1 MSTASSNIISQEFQN
16 KIRTEARRDRI
27 IQIAPVIILLVLLI
41 FFSIGAPGF
50 FSGRNGLTLITQLA
64 VPLILASGMT
74 FVVLVGS
81 IDLSIDGV
89 MGFCGSIVGLIVLNN
104 KNGVDLGFWA
114 IPIVMIIGAA
124 VGFVT
129 GMIHVKG
136 RIPSFMVS
144 YGMLSVTAGLA
155 IVTYD
160 AIPPMI
166 ASPLIR
172 AFSLQQIAG
181 LPLYVYVS
189 AVIYLVALL
198 IQQKTPFGKYMFAV
212 GENEGLAKVSGISVA
227 RVKVLVFVW
236 SGVVVSIAGIIGAA
250 QIGRGDVIIGKGMA
264 FAALAAVVLGGT
276 SLSGGRGG
284 IINTLIGT
292 IIITVLNNGLVLMSV
307 NPYMKDA
314 IMGAILL
321 VAVIMSI
328 KRSPKMVTK

>member
-1 MSTASSNIISQEFQN
+1 MSTANDVISLEFQQ
-16 KIRTEARRDRI
+16 KIRTEARHDRL
-27 IQIAPVIILLVLLI
+27 IQIAPVIILVAFLI
-41 FFSIGAPGF
+41 FFSIAAPGF
-50 FSGRNGLTLITQLA
+50 FGGRNGLTLITQLA
-64 VPLILASGMT
+64 VPLILASAMT

-104 KNGVDLGFWA
+104 KNGLDLGFWS
-114 IPIVMIIGAA
+114 IPIVMA
-124 VGFVT
+124 VGALIGLIT
-129 GMIHVKG
+129 GLIHVKG
-136 RIPSFMVS
+136 KIPSFMVT

-155 IVTYD
+155 IVSYD

-166 ASPLIR
+166 GSPLIR
-172 AFSLQQIAG
+172 AFSLKQIAG

-189 AVIYLVALL
+189 LVIFLVAVL
-198 IQQKTPFGKYMFAV
+198 IQQKTAFGKYMFAI
-212 GENEGLAKVSGISVA
+212 GENEELAKMSGIRVA
-227 RVKVLVFVW
+227 KVKILVFVW
-236 SGVVVSIAGIIGAA
+236 SGVVVSVAGIIGAA
-250 QIGRGDVIIGKGMA
+250 QIGRGDVIIGKGMS

-292 IIITVLNNGLVLMSV
+292 VIITVLNNGLVLMSV

-314 IMGAILL
+314 IMGIILI

-328 KRSPKMVTK
+328 KRGAKLVTK